1 MWFTNVVHLYLE
13 PIFAH
18 INATD
23 IDCWPFRQSGSRL
36 AIISFIWPSDE
47 WSAPVLVYTSPSPYV
62 ANNLAIIKRWTAA
75 FYGGRYENSRFLQGQ
90 VTQRNSFGN
99 HLAHLFFFNQRH
111 HKTFNAVI
119 VHWKLYLSQQGF
131 SGTAKRVTC
140 IATTKFMRGTNF
152 SSFQFV
158 SKLFPS
164 IEIDSITDSMSIT
177 QFNMNTPFSLGYTS
191 VRTRCTNGCKS
202 VKNNTLWLNSLS
214 G

>member
-47 WSAPVLVYTSPSPYV
+47 WSAPVLFSTSPSPYV

-75 FYGGRYENSRFLQGQ
+75 FYGGRYENSRFLPGQ

-99 HLAHLFFFNQRH
+99 HLAHLFFWIKVIIKHLTTYTENCIYLNRVLVAQQSALHASRRLNSWGGLIFPLFNSFQ
-111 HKTFNAVI
+111 
-119 VHWKLYLSQQGF
+119 
-131 SGTAKRVTC
+131 
-140 IATTKFMRGTNF
+140 NF
-152 SSFQFV
+152 SNQSR
-158 SKLFPS
+158 S
-164 IEIDSITDSMSIT
+164 TA
-177 QFNMNTPFSLGYTS
+177 
-191 VRTRCTNGCKS
+191 
-202 VKNNTLWLNSLS
+202 
-214 G
+214 